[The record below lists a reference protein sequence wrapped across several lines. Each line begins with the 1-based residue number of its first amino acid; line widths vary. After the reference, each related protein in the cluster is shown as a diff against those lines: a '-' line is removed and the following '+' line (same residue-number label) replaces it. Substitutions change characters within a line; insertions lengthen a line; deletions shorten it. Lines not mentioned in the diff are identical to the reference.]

1 MHDTPEGNLIAD
13 AVPAASVA
21 ALACRGLTVAV
32 PGRVLVAGLELAV
45 GQGRLVG
52 VLGENGSGKTLTLH
66 TLAGLRAPS
75 SGRVRLFGGLLDAAP
90 RRHRAR
96 RLGLLAQHDADPFP
110 STVLESALIG
120 RHPHVDFWRWE
131 SAEDVRLA
139 RAALERVDL
148 AGLEQRAVA
157 TLSGG
162 ERRRL
167 ALATVLTQDPDIY
180 LLDEPLNHLDPH
192 HQLDVLRL
200 FRAETRNGKLVFA
213 SLHDVN
219 LAAQFTDDVLLLFGN
234 GEWRFGASAA
244 VLSQGNVSRL
254 YRMPVEQIEAG
265 GRRIFLAA
273 SA

>member
-1 MHDTPEGNLIAD
+1 MPCGGSTLVAFP
-13 AVPAASVA
+13 VASGP
-21 ALACRGLTVAV
+21 ALACCALTVTV
-32 PGRVLVAGLELAV
+32 PGRVLVAGLELGV
-45 GQGRLVG
+45 ECGRFVG
-52 VLGENGSGKTLTLH
+52 VLGENGAGKTLTLH
-66 TLAGLRAPS
+66 TLAGLRPPS
-75 SGRVRLFGGLLDAAP
+75 GGRVRLFGGWLDQEP
-90 RRHRAR
+90 QRRRAR

-131 SAEDVRLA
+131 SAEDVCAARRALA
-139 RAALERVDL
+139 RVDL
-148 AGLEQRAVA
+148 AGLEHRSVA

-167 ALATVLTQDPDIY
+167 ALATVLAQDPDVY

-200 FRAETRNGKLVFA
+200 FKAETRAGKLVFA

-219 LAAQFTDDVLLLFGN
+219 LAAQFTDDVLLLFGD
-234 GEWRFGASAA
+234 GEWLFGTAEA
-244 VLSQGNVSRL
+244 VLSQANLSRL